1 MWPLIEADPR
11 YPFGPMT
18 RCEKRKPLKLRVKR
32 LEGSRDIDLPG
43 YQTQGA
49 SGLDLRAAVKE
60 PLTLAPGEIRLV
72 PTGLAVS
79 IPPGYEGQIRPR
91 SGLALRHGIGM
102 VNSPGTID
110 SDYRGEIGLVVM
122 NWGRAPFV
130 IHRGDRI
137 AQMVITAVSRAE
149 VVEVDDLEST
159 PRGEGG
165 FGHSGV

>member
-1 MWPLIEADPR
+1 
-11 YPFGPMT
+11 MT
-18 RCEKRKPLKLRVKR
+18 NCKKEHAVTLRIRR
-32 LEGSRDIDLPG
+32 LVGNEDIALPA

-49 SGLDLRAAVKE
+49 SGLDLRAAVKG
-60 PLTLAPGEIRLV
+60 PLSLAPGEIRLV

-102 VNSPGTID
+102 VNAPGTID
-110 SDYRGEIGLVVM
+110 SDYRGEIGLVVV

-137 AQMVITAVSRAE
+137 AQMVIAAVARAA
-149 VVEVDDLEST
+149 VVEVDDLEAT